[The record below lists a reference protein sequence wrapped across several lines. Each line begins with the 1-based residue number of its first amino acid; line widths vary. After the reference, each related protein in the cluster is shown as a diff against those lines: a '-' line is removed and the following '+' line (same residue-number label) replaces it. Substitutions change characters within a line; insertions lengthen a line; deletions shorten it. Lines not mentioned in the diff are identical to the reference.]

1 MVLNEKL
8 FTNKL
13 IEKLEEN
20 SNRVGVE
27 AKADAIVEGLTHFYP
42 NMEWVNKLN
51 REDIKYLISNSKSD
65 KALIESLYDRI
76 HTSEEKKQKVA
87 QKPKKLKESLDKDKL
102 EEASGKLAKYQP
114 ELVKTLKKFENEIKE
129 YGGLLAN
136 GKIKNA
142 YKDFATRFVWDTAW
156 ALKRKGLLDFDKF
169 YEEDANDSHI
179 DTLLKQAFKGANIS
193 TSEED
198 YKGELSESLS
208 LKENTSN
215 FGYSK
220 NFPLLVFLMDDEI
233 EADDVDNEVCVLSDW
248 DVEDL
253 DEKLKEFNE
262 ETKDIAYELDV
273 NDDGYQQYGDNLNL
287 KDIELIIEPG
297 YYSGAYIKVKNEK
310 YLDNLSEE
318 VKKEQMGRI
327 NNFLKELKDTYG
339 LTRLNRD
346 SVASNGEAF
355 YSIVKEDLEKGI
367 EKYLDIELEDGEGP
381 YGGVSFDGET
391 LRDFVEECDI
401 DPKEWS
407 LKDINDALKDCGIK
421 PISPSIKEE
430 WYGIDVDKEKAEKL
444 KKFLRKSNIY
454 FEPSENGTLTHFE
467 IEVDK
472 DDVKG
477 MIDKHLSEGFEEDED
492 EQDYIAKANEF
503 IDEIKNKMSE
513 DEAKDWYYRE
523 YRFDTHKPEDEVE
536 QKIADALKEKGK
548 IVEKLIKEG
557 YFDYMDKDYAD
568 VLDKDVDVYDI
579 KQFVIDES
587 EGQYRTHYA
596 DKYAIIVCPNGK
608 GCIVDYE
615 AVGQDFDSVDSKVS
629 FGVEENKDNEY
640 TDENGTKH
648 RTINLMA
655 THKMTTTP
663 KELLEK
669 ASHTTMKYRDFF
681 DKYNYNDRCAYN
693 FKDLVEYIK
702 GNGGLQEGCH
712 LKKKDKKLKEGYIGQ
727 TLEDF
732 FYDCVDPDIIG
743 EVNLWGDDLV
753 FEGSYEDAVEKYGDC
768 QFHEFDCGAD
778 KVVINVDTS
787 EDTQVLD
794 YFVDVQDFLECF
806 NGDEVEVFD
815 INDGETLF
823 SGDKYDIP
831 DDVAEKIIVS
841 FDAPNFISINIDVE
855 EEDEDDDFDEGLKED
870 KKPLYRVVK
879 DPKGKG
885 YCILKRVNKKD
896 KFINDHSK
904 ETFDTPEEAKK
915 MLNNIDKLHFHIDEG
930 LKKDL
935 KESQTQEI
943 EMIND
948 RLAKKY
954 GKEILDYMDEFVK
967 QPENAKYV
975 WKSGYDI
982 IPDDV
987 IERDYEDP
995 KKYYDRDFKDF
1006 PQEIRDQNPYD
1017 AWVNDNRGYTTKKDN
1032 KYDYASRKPLIDYSD
1047 IMYTEKG
1054 WDSFAKWVKD
1064 NKGKDLG
1071 ESLKEDKVP
1080 QDYTHV
1086 VYLHPGFGY
1095 QLYPFYVKCEGQ
1107 GDCLQEAIER
1117 ALCQAIDNGDEAF
1130 FVREEDVDDQ
1140 FSPEDVEKLYD
1151 GKLDNWTYFDLSEYG
1166 DYPIVFVNLTETKVY
1181 PKDKDPW
1188 KDNYKEGLCEC
1199 VSLEEIYNARGMA
1212 YYEYPK
1218 GSKCHVREVP
1228 SGFIATNEHGT
1239 TLGHTSKMRTG
1250 AESQIDDY
1258 LAKKD
1263 KKDIKEERRMSDGP
1277 LNIKKDQDK

>member
-1 MVLNEKL
+1 MILNEKL

-76 HTSEEKKQKVA
+76 HKSEEKKEKVA
-87 QKPKKLKESLDKDKL
+87 QKSKKLKESLDKDKL

-114 ELVKTLKKFENEIKE
+114 ELVKNLKKFENEIKE

-253 DEKLKEFNE
+253 DERLKEFNE
-262 ETKDIAYELDV
+262 ETKNIAYELDV

-367 EKYLDIELEDGEGP
+367 EQYLDIELEDGEGP

-391 LRDFVEECDI
+391 LRDFIEECDI

-421 PISPSIKEE
+421 PINPSIKEE
-430 WYGIDVDKEKAEKL
+430 WYGVDVDKEKAEKL

-492 EQDYIAKANEF
+492 EQDYITKANEF

-513 DEAKDWYYRE
+513 EEAKDWYYRE

-568 VLDKDVDVYDI
+568 VLDKDVDIYDV

-615 AVGQDFDSVDSKVS
+615 AVGQDFDSVDSEVS

-669 ASHTTMKYRDFF
+669 APHTTMKYRDFF

-702 GNGGLQEGCH
+702 KNGGLQEGCG
-712 LKKKDKKLKEGYIGQ
+712 KSTKGKKLREGYIGQ
-727 TLEDF
+727 TLADF

-768 QFHEFDCGAD
+768 QFHEFDCGMD

-806 NGDEVEVFD
+806 NGDDVEVFD
-815 INDGETLF
+815 INEGVTLF
-823 SGDKYDIP
+823 SGDKYDLP
-831 DDVAEKIIVS
+831 DDIAEKIIVS
-841 FDAPNFISINIDVE
+841 FDAPKFISINIEVE
-855 EEDEDDDFDEGLKED
+855 EEDFDEGLKE
-870 KKPLYRVVK
+870 
-879 DPKGKG
+879 G
-885 YCILKRVNKKD
+885 
-896 KFINDHSK
+896 
-904 ETFDTPEEAKK
+904 
-915 MLNNIDKLHFHIDEG
+915 
-930 LKKDL
+930 L

-943 EMIND
+943 EWINS

-967 QPENAKYV
+967 QPENAKMV
-975 WKSGYDI
+975 WKWGYDI

-987 IERDYEDP
+987 VERDYEDP

-1006 PQEIRDQNPYD
+1006 PQEIRDQHPYD
-1017 AWVNDNRGYTTKKDN
+1017 AWINDYRGYTTKKDN
-1032 KYDYASRKPLIDYSD
+1032 NNIYIHRSPLIDYND
-1047 IMYTEKG
+1047 ILYTEKG
-1054 WDSFAKWVKD
+1054 WDAFKD
-1064 NKGKDLG
+1064 WANKNKGAKI
-1071 ESLKEDKVP
+1071 EALKESKE
-1080 QDYTHV
+1080 DYTHV

-1095 QLYPFYVKCEGQ
+1095 RLFPFFVKCDSNEPS
-1107 GDCLQEAIER
+1107 EAIER
-1117 ALCQAIDNGDEAF
+1117 ALCQAIDEGDKDF
-1130 FVREEDVDDQ
+1130 YYEEDKL
-1140 FSPEDVEKLYD
+1140 EDNFDEQEIEDIYD
-1151 GKLDNWTYFDLSEYG
+1151 GNSPYVYFDLSEYG
-1166 DYPIVFVNLTETKVY
+1166 DYPNVVVDLTETKVFS
-1181 PKDKDPW
+1181 KDEDPW
-1188 KDNYKEGLCEC
+1188 KDNYKEGLCES
-1199 VSLEEIYNARGMA
+1199 VKIKEGADGNTILAKIGEYKRQGLEKEEIINKVSKELEVERGSVA
-1212 YYEYPK
+1212 Q
-1218 GSKCHVREVP
+1218 
-1228 SGFIATNEHGT
+1228 FLN
-1239 TLGHTSKMRTG
+1239 
-1250 AESQIDDY
+1250 
-1258 LAKKD
+1258 
-1263 KKDIKEERRMSDGP
+1263 DIKEERRISDGP